1 MCALTNETTMMMSMT
16 VPRPTRSLRTQR
28 QSKAMTMNYLHTSN
42 TIRVCEVV
50 CGSGAGP
57 DDRIPENL
65 SRGTPTGKLL
75 PTPTSY

>member
-42 TIRVCEVV
+42 TIRVC
-50 CGSGAGP
+50 
-57 DDRIPENL
+57 
-65 SRGTPTGKLL
+65 
-75 PTPTSY
+75 